1 MPMSRQQISGAVKVA
16 LESIGEDARHYSGIS
31 MCRGGITAAVQS
43 KASEPI
49 LYLQSGHGTAMAGRR
64 YVDPVDPRILYDTV
78 AVLFAPWTVEAG
90 AKLTDAL
97 SSRSW
102 GQELCICG
110 ENIIGRRVLLPAQRL
125 GGARGAAEEVGWR
138 EGSVPRA
145 NQPEGGLLQVSV
157 AVRRG

>member
-1 MPMSRQQISGAVKVA
+1 MATVLLHLDGEAKV
-16 LESIGEDARHYSGIS
+16 
-31 MCRGGITAAVQS
+31 
-43 KASEPI
+43 SEP
-49 LYLQSGHGTAMAGRR
+49 LHGTAMAGRR

-90 AKLTDAL
+90 AKLTDAF

-125 GGARGAAEEVGWR
+125 GGARGAAEVVGWR

-145 NQPEGGLLQVSV
+145 NQPEGGLLQVSA